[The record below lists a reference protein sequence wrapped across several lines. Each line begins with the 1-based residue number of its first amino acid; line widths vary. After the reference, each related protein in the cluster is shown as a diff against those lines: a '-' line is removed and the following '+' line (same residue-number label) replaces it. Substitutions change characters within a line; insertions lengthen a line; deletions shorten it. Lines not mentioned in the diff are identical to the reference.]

1 MPSLQLENRL
11 IWFAHC
17 PKAGGTSVEQFMVS
31 TFGDAVGHLHWGW
44 DLWWRRGGWRV
55 ANPPNSPQH
64 LVWADALNQLDTP
77 PDLVF
82 AVVRDPVERMASEQ
96 RWQRC
101 GRRGTRLGKAVA
113 FLPFALWMRLMLAVA
128 RRNLHAYDNHFRP
141 QADFVPEEVVVF
153 RLEDGLQP
161 VADWLNDAAGLP
173 PPKGVFPHAIP
184 TKGAAMIK
192 AETRRRIVD
201 FFAEDYARF
210 GYALPERMPHRRRL
224 GLLDVLIWGLAPLV
238 AALDRRGRL

>member
-31 TFGDAVGHLHWGW
+31 SFGEAVGHLHWGW

-55 ANPPNSPQH
+55 ADPPNSPQH
-64 LVWADALNQLDTP
+64 LVWADALAQLDVA

-82 AVVRDPVERMASEQ
+82 GVVRDPAARMASEQ
-96 RWQRC
+96 RWQRR
-101 GRRGTRLGKAVA
+101 GRRGTRLGKALA
-113 FLPFALWMRLMLAVA
+113 YLPFPLWIRLMLAVA
-128 RRNLHAYDNHFRP
+128 ARNPHAYDNHFRP
-141 QADFVPEEVVVF
+141 QTDFLPEGARVF

-161 VADWLNDAAGLP
+161 VADWLSTAAGRP
-173 PPKGVFPHAIP
+173 PPEGLFPHEIP
-184 TKGAAMIK
+184 TKGHARIGP
-192 AETRRRIVD
+192 AETRLMARV
-201 FFAEDYARF
+201 FAEDYARF
-210 GYALPERMPHRRRL
+210 GYDTPPETRATV
-224 GLLDVLIWGLAPLV
+224 GLLDGLAFCLAPLA